1 MRPSAS
7 LRTALGVP
15 AHGHGR
21 PRHGHGRPRPVTGL
35 PGTVAGV
42 PGTVAAPRL
51 VHRMELVYGGMPAG
65 AAADLVVALLD
76 GARGTG
82 EG

>member
-15 AHGHGR
+15 AHGHAR
-21 PRHGHGRPRPVTGL
+21 PRHGHARPRPVT
-35 PGTVAGV
+35 GV

-65 AAADLVVALLD
+65 AAADLVAALLD